1 MKLSQQV
8 PSPRKILI
16 EGIPEDSNVRLLAWW
31 YCGLKKNPTA
41 PSEPK
46 VEVCF
51 RPILKDGS
59 YRSYVYYDVG
69 ITNLGQVRL
78 GTIWHRQK
86 KVGQIPL
93 DEESFQLDFSD
104 EGWRIGGPWDKS
116 TDPNDP
122 GWLVS
127 KEYPLPEKDRHP
139 KTRLVQFH
147 LSGNPRGLVVPCMEV
162 FSRLYGRSQYL
173 KRILVTQPF
182 DAAFDSLIVPDVE
195 AAPTGVWQVTVDK
208 HCVNGDGTFLAH
220 LKHDEI
226 TKRRVRK
233 IWAQSEAA
241 QDVFGSAH
249 AFPGFG
255 PWFKGAAQLLVK
267 GRWLDREKRRFLAL
281 QIKGSSEPGGVEIYL
296 DRANTNVTGPL
307 KDIKGGTSWP
317 HIREIQPTTDADIH
331 ITHIQE
337 PSAGHVTEEVEDDDF
352 VLLGK
357 PRKVTRVQR
366 ESTAIREKPTLIEKP
381 PATKVSG
388 GAVFGSPQ
396 GVASASIVAP
406 EIAAVDGTLMGT
418 WQTLQDMAKD
428 PNSLVQEVAAVTANG
443 DLVFTDPV
451 IIGFPNPESKNS
463 GLTDSA
469 KAWVYLD
476 HRAKTTV
483 RGVMLVQV
491 TTTLGT
497 GFIMEVQRRPP
508 WTFDNRAQSSG
519 AYQYLAFSMDAD
531 GITLKDWIAILV
543 RETANAL
550 GVVSK
555 ASEDCPGPFR
565 PFNHLSMNRGGVRGS
580 IMNGLKGI
588 GLIPGK

>member
-1 MKLSQQV
+1 MK
-8 PSPRKILI
+8 PSPQKPPSRKILI
-16 EGIPEDSNVRLLAWW
+16 EGIPDDSNLKLIAWW
-31 YCGLKKNPTA
+31 YGGLKKNPTA

-59 YRSYVYYDVG
+59 YGKPWYHDVG
-69 ITNLGQVRL
+69 LTNLGQVRL

-86 KVGQIPL
+86 KIGQIPMA
-93 DEESFQLDFSD
+93 EETFQLNFSD
-104 EGWRIGGPWDKS
+104 DGWQIAGPWDKS
-116 TDPNDP
+116 TDPNEP
-122 GWLVS
+122 GWLVP
-127 KEYPLPEKDRHP
+127 KEYPLPEIERHP
-139 KTRLVQFH
+139 KTRVVQFH

-182 DAAFDSLIVPDVE
+182 STAFDGLIVPDVE
-195 AAPTGVWQVTVDK
+195 EAPDDVWQVTVDK

-233 IWAQSEAA
+233 IWGQCEAA
-241 QDVFGSAH
+241 QDVFGSAQ
-249 AFPGFG
+249 AFPGIP

-267 GRWLDREKRRFLAL
+267 GIWLDPEKRRFLAL
-281 QIKGSSEPGGVEIYL
+281 QLKGCSDPGGVEIYL

-307 KDIKGGTSWP
+307 REIKGGTSWP
-317 HIREIQPTTDADIH
+317 NIREVQPPTDADIH

-337 PSAGHVTEEVEDDDF
+337 PSAGHATEEVEDDDF

-357 PRKVTRVQR
+357 PRKVSRVQR

-396 GVASASIVAP
+396 GVAPVSIAAP
-406 EIAAVDGTLMGT
+406 EIAAMDRSLMTT
-418 WQTLQDMAKD
+418 WETLQSMAKD
-428 PNSLVQEVAAVTANG
+428 PNSPVQEVAAVMANG
-443 DLVFTDPV
+443 ELAFTDPV
-451 IIGFPNPESKNS
+451 IIGFPNPESEDS

-476 HRAKTTV
+476 HRAKTHV

-491 TTTLGT
+491 TTALGI
-497 GFIMEVQRRPP
+497 GYIMEVQKRPP
-508 WTFDNRAQSSG
+508 FTHDNHPQTSG

-531 GITLKDWIAILV
+531 SIALKEWIAMLV
-543 RETANAL
+543 RATANAL

-555 ASEDCPGPFR
+555 VGEDCPGPFAS
-565 PFNHLSMNRGGVRGS
+565 FNHNNENRGGIRGS
-580 IMNGLKGI
+580 VLNGLTKI
-588 GLIPGK
+588 GLVSGK